1 MNSSENSTRSAP
13 SAAAAA
19 RARSPGGRAA
29 GCSYRHV
36 YRPRCAITS
45 YKLQSR
51 RRGQRLRPRLPF
63 LLQQLGE
70 QEGEID
76 RLLRVEPRIAE
87 RVVAVVQVLV
97 GDGAR
102 AAGALG
108 DVLARHLEMHA
119 PRIGAFGRVDREEGL
134 HLLQDAIERPRL
146 VARGR

>member
-19 RARSPGGRAA
+19 RARRAFAALPATSPTIGLSCAR
-29 GCSYRHV
+29 
-36 YRPRCAITS
+36 AITS

-51 RRGQRLRPRLPF
+51 RGGQRLRPRLPF
-63 LLQQLGE
+63 LLQQLCE

-119 PRIGAFGRVDREEGL
+119 P
-134 HLLQDAIERPRL
+134 
-146 VARGR
+146 